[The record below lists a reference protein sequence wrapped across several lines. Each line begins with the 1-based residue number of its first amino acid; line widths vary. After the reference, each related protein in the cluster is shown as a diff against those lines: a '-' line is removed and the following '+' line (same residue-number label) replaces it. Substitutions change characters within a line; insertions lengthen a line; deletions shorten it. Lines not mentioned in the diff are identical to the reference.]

1 MHTGGLRLSSS
12 MLLQKLDRETEK
24 SLAAAGQAPRTWI
37 ALADRFPEPGEHVL
51 VKMDDGIVEIGYWDS
66 ARAGWS
72 HSPFERWG
80 LPVSWSPLPPPH
92 KGE

>member
-1 MHTGGLRLSSS
+1 

-24 SLAAAGQAPRTWI
+24 SLLAEGQNQRTWI
-37 ALADRFPEPGEHVL
+37 ALESRFPEPGEHVL
-51 VKMDDGIVEIGYWDS
+51 VKMDDGIIEIGYWDS

-80 LPVSWSPLPPPH
+80 LPVAWAALPSQYRS
-92 KGE
+92 